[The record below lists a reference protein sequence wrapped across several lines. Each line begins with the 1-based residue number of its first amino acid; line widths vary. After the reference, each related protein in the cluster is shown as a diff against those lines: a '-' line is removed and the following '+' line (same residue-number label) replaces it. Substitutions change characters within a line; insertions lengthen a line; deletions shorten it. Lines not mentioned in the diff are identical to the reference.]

1 MLTYFSIGRYG
12 SSEISLPV
20 SRRQWSQHRLEDNQ
34 RQPLPFCRL
43 VATMEYRHLAILLF
57 LSSHLQECLAFSSTV
72 KEIGRTVCREK
83 SIASSDETTAN
94 DSSYE
99 ALRRKFGLSNDPVVQ
114 IESLNTGPA
123 DADIEWVQTEQEK
136 PLTIEGIPEL
146 EDNNYEHSP
155 DEHISSLLDYKQSN
169 FEMIPESS
177 LELQNDAGDKEA
189 QPETPELGTVYSR
202 KFSRYNIPL
211 TTPTGISKEEVKREL
226 EQRIERRLQRGVI
239 VKLKPEPL
247 ANERGFFDGL
257 LQRGKD
263 ILNSPKST
271 KSMDSQ
277 VEKHYSGKSLRWISS
292 DSYKANYKSNLVDE
306 EFVTAAAFWRMA
318 AEISQKI
325 DRETKWYL
333 ALPETTSSVAQ
344 NLCDIINWYA
354 ECLEKDKEHVA
365 NRGAGMGK
373 VLHARLDTSYSSSV
387 PIVEFSVEHT
397 ISDTMQQH
405 IPTQDRQHTTEDT
418 ERRTK
423 SWVQRLLV
431 QMGVCPFTKS
441 NVKSG
446 QGLGDVGVPVAN
458 IMYRHSNASH
468 LQHGRSGEMYT
479 LMADT
484 WDAINDMISLGPS
497 GKHGVSSILLS
508 APGFDDNFDLWSG
521 PVFAMLEAGVT
532 AIQAEALIGVV
543 CFHPEYK
550 TPDGSTFPGFGHMH
564 SLPRLKKWYNEF
576 TSSGQLSDNEIA
588 AGGAWQRRTPH
599 AVINVLRAE
608 QLEAAEGRRESGILY
623 ERNIRVLVGR
633 EDGIG
638 CEKLEEDLRLERSM

>member
-1 MLTYFSIGRYG
+1 M
-12 SSEISLPV
+12 E
-20 SRRQWSQHRLEDNQ
+20 RL
-34 RQPLPFCRL
+34 
-43 VATMEYRHLAILLF
+43 HLAILLF
-57 LSSHLQECLAFSSTV
+57 LSSHLQKCHALSLTPV
-72 KEIGRTVCREK
+72 KQIRRTVCREK
-83 SIASSDETTAN
+83 SITSSDEATAN

-114 IESLNTGPA
+114 IETKNEGASDVNS
-123 DADIEWVQTEQEK
+123 ECVQTEGEK
-136 PLTIEGIPEL
+136 PLEMAEVPVL
-146 EDNNYEHSP
+146 DNNHEQSP
-155 DEHISSLLDYKQSN
+155 DEYRSSPLDYNQSN
-169 FEMIPESS
+169 FNVPESS
-177 LELQNDAGDKEA
+177 LEFENVIEDTDAE
-189 QPETPELGTVYSR
+189 PHTPELGTIYSR

-211 TTPTGISKEEVKREL
+211 TIPASIAKDEMKREV
-226 EQRIERRLQRGVI
+226 EQRRERRLQRGVI
-239 VKLKPEPL
+239 VKLKSEPL
-247 ANERGFFDGL
+247 ANERGLFDGL
-257 LQRGKD
+257 LRRGKD
-263 ILNSPKST
+263 MLSSSTST
-271 KSMDSQ
+271 KSIDPRI
-277 VEKHYSGKSLRWISS
+277 EKAYTGKSLRWITS
-292 DSYKANYKSNLVDE
+292 DSHKSNTNSKSNLIDE
-306 EFVTAAAFWRMA
+306 EFVAAAAFWRMA
-318 AEISQKI
+318 AEISQTN
-325 DRETKWYL
+325 DHDESKWYL
-333 ALPETTSSVAQ
+333 ALPETTSTAAQ
-344 NLCDIINWYA
+344 NLCDIINWHTEY
-354 ECLEKDKEHVA
+354 LEKDKENDA
-365 NRGAGMGK
+365 DKGIGMGK
-373 VLHARLDTSYSSSV
+373 VLRARLDTAYSSSV
-387 PIVEFSVEHT
+387 PIVEFSSEYT
-397 ISDTMQQH
+397 DAMQQY
-405 IPTQDRQHTTEDT
+405 IPSQDEQHTTEDT

-431 QMGVCPFTKS
+431 QLGICPFTKS

-468 LQHGRSGEMYT
+468 LKHGRSGEMYT

-484 WDAINDMISLGPS
+484 WDAINEMISLGTS

-508 APGFDDNFDLWSG
+508 APSFDDDFDLWSG

-633 EDGIG
+633 ENGIG
-638 CEKLEEDLRLERSM
+638 CGKLEEDLRLERSM